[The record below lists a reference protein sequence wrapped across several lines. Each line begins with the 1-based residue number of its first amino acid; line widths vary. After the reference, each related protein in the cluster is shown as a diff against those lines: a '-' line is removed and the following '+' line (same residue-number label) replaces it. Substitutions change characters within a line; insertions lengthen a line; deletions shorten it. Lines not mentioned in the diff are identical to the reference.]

1 MVWHQP
7 RWQACG
13 QRRLYGGS
21 RNERRSERSSMQN
34 SYRQLV
40 FSKITGCWPLWL
52 LYLAINSLFVLKYI
66 SRISVGMGIV
76 ATAVYMVGVMALIVF
91 LKKWRNPSRKTIM
104 CITVI
109 AGAILLIAQSSI
121 DPYKLQVDRWSAIHN
136 FLNNLFHGIYPYAAR
151 THLGGYG
158 SPFPFWQCFHIPFY
172 LLGNVG
178 LSIFF
183 CLFLYIAS
191 VYRYVA
197 SAKLLQL
204 IALLFSSPAFVYEVM
219 VRSDLLSNFL
229 LVAAIIN
236 YIYYHRIYLL
246 QHWLPISM
254 VIGLMLSTRLSAAI
268 PFAVY
273 FLYSYLRQPAYIKV
287 MMPVVVFVTS
297 VVTFLPF
304 VFWNGRMLFFFQYN
318 PFVLQTRQGS
328 LMVVVIIA
336 CLLIYLSLTWKNSY
350 YKMERNIAIVLFGL
364 VAVTFIYNMFT
375 THTWT
380 ELFQSRY
387 DISYFDMALPFLC
400 LGISMYR
407 DHSYP
412 QLAE

>member
-1 MVWHQP
+1 
-7 RWQACG
+7 
-13 QRRLYGGS
+13 
-21 RNERRSERSSMQN
+21 
-34 SYRQLV
+34 
-40 FSKITGCWPLWL
+40 
-52 LYLAINSLFVLKYI
+52 
-66 SRISVGMGIV
+66 MGIV

-287 MMPVVVFVTS
+287 MMPVVVFVTF

-328 LMVVVIIA
+328 SMVVVIIA

-380 ELFQSRY
+380 ELVQSRY